1 MINSI
6 CSRKF
11 ISRKVYL
18 VPKLS
23 RATHDKMIGFKN
35 SFRDNSWVTAFQ
47 LVQMSIFLNFLTS
60 YLSMMMMKV
69 DICSRSEHEPH
80 SWHLWN
86 ATDGFFS
93 RSDGCRQ
100 NMWAIATNF
109 RHEQWENWG
118 NRRFLWF
125 NALHQSRCNWNI
137 IQLLLDGSDCWLNC
151 FLPRSDERAG
161 EETLPSDE
169 EWVWF

>member
-1 MINSI
+1 MCSLNVFAFVFFTVFFFAIVLLLIGLEFSKITSQIITYTSKLLSNIIQIVIFSNSLSLETKCI
-6 CSRKF
+6 WLQTLVTPSTSCS
-11 ISRKVYL
+11 
-18 VPKLS
+18 
-23 RATHDKMIGFKN
+23 
-35 SFRDNSWVTAFQ
+35 
-47 LVQMSIFLNFLTS
+47 
-60 YLSMMMMKV
+60 
-69 DICSRSEHEPH
+69 

>member
-1 MINSI
+1 
-6 CSRKF
+6 
-11 ISRKVYL
+11 
-18 VPKLS
+18 
-23 RATHDKMIGFKN
+23 
-35 SFRDNSWVTAFQ
+35 
-47 LVQMSIFLNFLTS
+47 
-60 YLSMMMMKV
+60 MKV

-100 NMWAIATNF
+100 NMWAIATNY

-137 IQLLLDGSDCWLNC
+137 IQLLLDGSDCWLNY
-151 FLPRSDERAG
+151 FLPRSDEMAG

-169 EWVWF
+169 DYYVSEVRIWLFKEENKSLIYAGSQCETSPMWRGHFFFSGNGWCKAFW